1 MKENINYELLT
12 DSTTSLVDDSPRN
25 WSAKKKRNVLILIS
39 ATGIIGSIGNL
50 SFNPAILIVREDLN
64 TTETLVNTA
73 VASYLY
79 VNGIAPLFWA
89 TYSDL
94 QGTRRKV
101 FLFDAFLIILT
112 SNRVL
117 AVQCLSVGTL
127 SDIYNA
133 TERGNAIGV
142 FYLGFFIG
150 LVIGPPIGGFLTQ
163 YISWRSLFW
172 FIAIFATIRLF
183 LIFIFLPETYN
194 KPSTTNSSQ
203 SVFNPLAPILLLRHA
218 NVTLVILYWIWIISI
233 HFVVNIL
240 IPTKFHLTYG
250 ATTSEIGLIFL
261 APGAGLVLG
270 SFAGG
275 RVSDFLLKRNI
286 KKRDGSCYP
295 ELRLHGAWWGASLI
309 PLCYFCFGWFIEYE
323 VFIVYPVVAMFIGA
337 FVSQIATNSCETYLI
352 DSYPK
357 SSASI
362 VALSNVC
369 KCIVA
374 PSMLIAAAPI
384 DHSVGTGPCSGEK
397 GFEAVNDICHIIGE
411 WYNIVLECYND
422 GLAEDRKF
430 DSFYKLYSLVSND
443 ETIKK

>member
-1 MKENINYELLT
+1 MKENINYVLLT
-12 DSTTSLVDDSPRN
+12 DSTASLVDDSPRN

-50 SFNPAILIVREDLN
+50 SFNPAILMVREDLN

-89 TYSDL
+89 SYSDL

-101 FLFDAFLIILT
+101 FLFNAFLIILT
-112 SNRVL
+112 SIGCAFANNIYWLIVFRMLQSFSVS

-127 SDIYNA
+127 TDIYNT

-194 KPSTTNSSQ
+194 KSSTTNSSQ

-233 HFVVNIL
+233 HYVVNIL
-240 IPTKFHLTYG
+240 IPTKFHLIYG
-250 ATTSEIGLIFL
+250 AATSEIGLIFL

-286 KKRDGSCYP
+286 KKRDGSYYP

-374 PSMLIAAAPI
+374 PSMLIAASPI
-384 DHSVGTGPCSGEK
+384 DHSVGTGLTFSILILVNLFTLCLLILVYFKGKEWREK
-397 GFEAVNDICHIIGE
+397 E
-411 WYNIVLECYND
+411 
-422 GLAEDRKF
+422 R
-430 DSFYKLYSLVSND
+430 S
-443 ETIKK
+443 

>member
-1 MKENINYELLT
+1 MKENINYVLLT

-50 SFNPAILIVREDLN
+50 SFNPAILMVREDLN

-89 TYSDL
+89 SYSDL

-112 SNRVL
+112 SIGCAFANNIYWLIVFRMLQSFSVS

-127 SDIYNA
+127 TDIYNT

-194 KPSTTNSSQ
+194 KSSTTNSSQ

-233 HFVVNIL
+233 HYVVNIL
-240 IPTKFHLTYG
+240 IPTKFHLIYG
-250 ATTSEIGLIFL
+250 AATSEIGLIFL

-286 KKRDGSCYP
+286 KKRDGSYYP

-384 DHSVGTGPCSGEK
+384 DHSVGTGLTFSILILVNLFTLCLLILVYFKGKEWREK
-397 GFEAVNDICHIIGE
+397 E
-411 WYNIVLECYND
+411 
-422 GLAEDRKF
+422 R
-430 DSFYKLYSLVSND
+430 S
-443 ETIKK
+443 